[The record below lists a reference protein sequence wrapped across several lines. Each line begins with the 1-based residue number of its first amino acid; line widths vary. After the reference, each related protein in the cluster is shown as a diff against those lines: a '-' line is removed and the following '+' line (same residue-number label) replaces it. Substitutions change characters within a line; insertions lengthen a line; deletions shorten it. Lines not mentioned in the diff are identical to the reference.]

1 MSIGQSL
8 AAARERAG
16 LSIADVSERTR
27 IRVPVVE
34 AIEHDDFSRCGG
46 DVYARG
52 HIRSLAQAVGADPG
66 ALLAEFDSTHQ
77 VRSTTAS
84 ELYQVVKPA
93 PARRPSLNWT
103 ALAGAALAVVC
114 VLAVVNLL
122 TGPGEDPQASQNQ
135 LLGAGTTTTAPT
147 ITPSE
152 PSQTP
157 SPSRTRTRAAVPKG
171 VLVEMAIV
179 GEESWVSVRGGEDGD
194 ELLFEGIL
202 APGTDKVF
210 RDKNQIELRIGN
222 AGATYLTVN
231 GTKLGAPGVN
241 GEVVPSLIFG
251 PGDPGELPG

>member
-16 LSIADVSERTR
+16 LSIHDVSERTR

-34 AIEHDDFSRCGG
+34 AIERDDFSRCGG

-66 ALLAEFDSTHQ
+66 ALVAEFDSTHQ

-103 ALAGAALAVVC
+103 ALAGAALAVVF
-114 VLAVVNLL
+114 VLALVNVL
-122 TGPGEDPQASQNQ
+122 TGPEEDSQASQPQ
-135 LLGAGTTTTAPT
+135 LPGPVTTTPTAT
-147 ITPSE
+147 L
-152 PSQTP
+152 SQPPKSP
-157 SPSRTRTRAAVPKG
+157 SPSRTPTPDPDPKG

-179 GEESWVSVRGGEDGD
+179 GEQSWVSVQAGEDGD
-194 ELLFEGIL
+194 KLLYEGL
-202 APGTDKVF
+202 LDPGTRKVF
-210 RDKNQIELRIGN
+210 RDDSQIQLRIGN

-231 GTKLGAPGVN
+231 GTKLGAVGAS
-241 GEVVPSLIFG
+241 GEVVPNLVFG

>member
-27 IRVPVVE
+27 IRGPVVE
-34 AIEHDDFSRCGG
+34 AIERDDFSRCGG

-66 ALLAEFDSTHQ
+66 ALVAEFDSTHQ

-114 VLAVVNLL
+114 VLALVNLL
-122 TGPGEDPQASQNQ
+122 TGPGEDPQAQTQLPGGSTTSTVTRSQPP
-135 LLGAGTTTTAPT
+135 A
-147 ITPSE
+147 S
-152 PSQTP
+152 P
-157 SPSRTRTRAAVPKG
+157 SPSRTPTGDVIPKG
-171 VLVEMAIV
+171 VLVEMAII
-179 GEESWVSVRGGEDGD
+179 GEQSWVSVQGGADGD
-194 ELLFEGIL
+194 RLLFEGL
-202 APGTDKVF
+202 LDPGARKVF
-210 RDKNQIELRIGN
+210 RDDSQIQLRIGN

-231 GTKLGAPGVN
+231 GTKLGAAGAS
-241 GEVVPSLIFG
+241 GEVVPSLTFG